1 MTDAI
6 DWESMEP
13 DWRAGIV
20 PVLQLSKQY
29 GVSRAAIIKHFG
41 KLGIERDLTAKI
53 KAKTDAMV
61 TQAAVTHE
69 VTQNR
74 LRVTE
79 NAIIDANARQNA
91 HIITQQRGD
100 LAELRAVELKLMAE
114 LATLS
119 GNIEL
124 AHQIGEIM
132 AAPDDA
138 GIDKMNDAYF
148 KVISLPSR
156 VDMLKKLT
164 EIREKRINLERKA
177 FKLDDEKPENPFAE
191 LIKAIQ
197 GRSIGP
203 GTFKDV
209 EGEVLEHDD

>member
-6 DWESMEP
+6 DWEAIEP
-13 DWRAGIV
+13 DWRAGV
-20 PVLQLSKQY
+20 MPVLQLSKQY

-61 TQAAVTHE
+61 TQAAVTQE
-69 VTQNR
+69 VTQKR
-74 LRVTE
+74 LHVTE
-79 NAIIDANARQNA
+79 NAIVEANAQQAA
-91 HIITQQRGD
+91 HIIIQQRCD
-100 LAELRAVELKLMAE
+100 LAELRTVELQLMGE

-119 GNIEL
+119 GNMAL

-132 AAPDDA
+132 ANPDES

-148 KVISLPSR
+148 KVISLPTR

-164 EIREKRINLERKA
+164 EIREKRINMERKA
-177 FKLDDEKPENPFAE
+177 FKLDSEDDKPPVIINEIRLVGVVPSGNVYDHE
-191 LIKAIQ
+191 
-197 GRSIGP
+197 
-203 GTFKDV
+203 
-209 EGEVLEHDD
+209 